1 MNAIKKS
8 TTKNNTKSKAKKKT
22 SRMTKKP
29 AKSSPKK
36 VPLRARRM
44 GREIWITT
52 AKDALTTGGIEA
64 VKVERLAKTLNAERG
79 SFYHHFKNRD
89 ELLDELLQHW
99 ASSNTHAYEEAI
111 ENNEHNGVAE
121 LDFINTMWLEEKT
134 FDAKYDLAIR
144 DWARTS
150 DKVAKVVRRS
160 DKKRIQVLETIFLN
174 LGYEGENAL
183 VRAQVAYFHQIGYLT
198 LGLGESA
205 KTRRAR
211 APIFLEVL
219 LGK

>member
-1 MNAIKKS
+1 MALSINHKFRLEKFTTMN
-8 TTKNNTKSKAKKKT
+8 TPKKT
-22 SRMTKKP
+22 P
-29 AKSSPKK
+29 PKK
-36 VPLRARRM
+36 VPLRARRL
-44 GREIWITT
+44 GREVWITT
-52 AKDALTTGGIEA
+52 ARDALTTEGIEA
-64 VKVERLAKTLNAERG
+64 VKIERLAKTLGAERG

-99 ASSNTHAYEEAI
+99 ASNNTRAYEEAI

-121 LDFINTMWLEEKT
+121 LAFINTMWLEEKT
-134 FDAKYDLAIR
+134 FDPKYDLAIR
-144 DWARTS
+144 DWARNS
-150 DKVAKVVRRS
+150 EKVAKVVRRS
-160 DKKRIQVLETIFLN
+160 DKKRIEVLETIFN
-174 LGYEGENAL
+174 DLGYEGENAL

-198 LGLGESA
+198 LGMGEST